1 MQDDTQ
7 PELELEF
14 EFSIK
19 PSDIEEFSSILLE
32 FNGNAITWDD
42 DAEEITVARI
52 KGHRVDIALARQTYD
67 DLQELFD
74 SVSHEISDLGAH
86 IISNNNCFVECCSKD
101 EPETTP
107 CSSLVYIENL
117 WVDPAYRNR
126 SIGTEML
133 KRMSQVVD
141 LNNALVALKAFPIMD
156 DEEERTPELKKQL
169 KHFYSKLGFRH
180 SGEHYMVKDAR
191 DCYAQRMRAQGEG
204 KGEQTTNE
212 ESS

>member
-32 FNGNAITWDD
+32 FNGNAIAWDD
-42 DAEEITVARI
+42 DAEEIPVARI
-52 KGHRVDIALARQTYD
+52 KGHRLDIALARQYHD

-74 SVSHEISDLGAH
+74 SVSPEISDLGAH

-107 CSSLVYIENL
+107 CSSLVYIEEL

-133 KRMSQVVD
+133 RRMSQVVD
-141 LNNALVALKAFPIMD
+141 LNHALVALKAFPIID
-156 DEEERTPELKKQL
+156 GEEERTPELKKQL

-191 DCYAQRMRAQGEG
+191 DCYTQRKRAES
-204 KGEQTTNE
+204 EQYA
-212 ESS
+212 